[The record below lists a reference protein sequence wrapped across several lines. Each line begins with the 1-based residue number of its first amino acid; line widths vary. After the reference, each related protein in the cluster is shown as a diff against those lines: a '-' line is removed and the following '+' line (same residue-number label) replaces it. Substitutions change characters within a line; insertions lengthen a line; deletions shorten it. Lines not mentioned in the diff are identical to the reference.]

1 MDEEFESLVVTNPE
15 LVDPGIDISGLK
27 TQTDTSLLGNIPD
40 FAGIQYEAFNPTR
53 LTDLMR
59 LYSTGLPMI
68 DTPAAAVPPATGGG
82 DAGSGDGG
90 QATIPTDDF
99 NQQEFEENLIDQGVG
114 LQIAPGQPVV
124 APGEVPV
131 TNLDLAIDNDPMLGV
146 VDVDGEGEF
155 GGLDE
160 GADPDRIQANEF
172 AGIESPTGIG
182 PTYDEAGLPD
192 TSIPDR
198 NRGQIPTSTDE
209 FDVTTDQFTRPTMAD
224 VAGPV
229 VPIDPTSTMLDV
241 PSTEV
246 LGIGVQPEFD
256 KTFVDSTTG
265 EEMTVTS
272 PYTLGNVYT
281 GEFDPDD
288 EGTVFDT
295 TSITPEDTEESIT
308 QKVANYLG
316 VDTSKI
322 NKAAVTGALNL
333 VAGKALDTA
342 IPVFTVIDLVKDAFV
357 KSPEEAAAEEQARQD
372 NMDEAAAITQRL
384 EDEVTEQDIID
395 DRGRGQIPTRT
406 EPEPTP
412 TFEPPRGGGAD
423 RDPAPSAP
431 TTPSSPP
438 SVISRPTPTF
448 TPRGGGADR
457 DPAPAPKSKPTP
469 TPRAPDFVTGGG
481 GGNGRSSNDGGG
493 GCCFIMLEA
502 RYGDGTMDKVVR
514 RYRDENMTPRN
525 RRGYYKVAEVLV
537 PLMRKSKIFK
547 WIVTKT
553 FADPLVSY
561 GKWYYGENK
570 HGWIFAPIKSAW
582 LKLFDV
588 VGTDTVFIRE
598 NGEEV

>member
-1 MDEEFESLVVTNPE
+1 MDEEFGSFVVTDPD
-15 LVDPGIDISGLK
+15 LVDPSIDVSGLR

-59 LYSTGLPMI
+59 LYETGLPMI
-68 DTPAAAVPPATGGG
+68 DTPTAAVPPATGGG
-82 DAGSGDGG
+82 GEGSGDGG
-90 QATIPTDDF
+90 QATLPTDDF
-99 NQQEFEENLIDQGVG
+99 NQQEFEQNLIDQGVG

-172 AGIESPTGIG
+172 VGIETPTGIG

-224 VAGPV
+224 VAGPI

-295 TSITPEDTEESIT
+295 TAITPEDTEQSIT
-308 QKVANYLG
+308 QKVADFLN
-316 VDTSKI
+316 VEISKI
-322 NKAAVTGALNL
+322 NKAAVT
-333 VAGKALDTA
+333 
-342 IPVFTVIDLVKDAFV
+342 
-357 KSPEEAAAEEQARQD
+357 
-372 NMDEAAAITQRL
+372 
-384 EDEVTEQDIID
+384 
-395 DRGRGQIPTRT
+395 
-406 EPEPTP
+406 
-412 TFEPPRGGGAD
+412 
-423 RDPAPSAP
+423 
-431 TTPSSPP
+431 
-438 SVISRPTPTF
+438 
-448 TPRGGGADR
+448 
-457 DPAPAPKSKPTP
+457 
-469 TPRAPDFVTGGG
+469 
-481 GGNGRSSNDGGG
+481 
-493 GCCFIMLEA
+493 
-502 RYGDGTMDKVVR
+502 Y
-514 RYRDENMTPRN
+514 
-525 RRGYYKVAEVLV
+525 
-537 PLMRKSKIFK
+537 
-547 WIVTKT
+547 
-553 FADPLVSY
+553 
-561 GKWYYGENK
+561 
-570 HGWIFAPIKSAW
+570 
-582 LKLFDV
+582 
-588 VGTDTVFIRE
+588 
-598 NGEEV
+598 